1 MAIVANRY
9 WMLMALLAGAVVSY
23 SVGFM
28 AGVGLLLAAGV
39 LLELA
44 FWYQLLKRRRRR

>member
-9 WMLMALLAGAVVSY
+9 WMLLSLLVGAVVCY

-28 AGVGLLLAAGV
+28 AGVGLLLAAGMF
-39 LLELA
+39 LELA
-44 FWYQLLKRRRRR
+44 FWFELIKRNRRR